1 MSLHNSYYAPARVVG
16 FEGRGGGLSPDRRRH
31 RGAHPEDARLFEA
44 ARVEGLR
51 AAVSELSWLL
61 SRGYQTKSALKLVG
75 DRHNLKERQRLAVSR
90 AACPDQ
96 SRARRGS
103 SRVDAADVAG
113 EGVIIDGFNLVILLE
128 AALSGGV
135 LVLGRDGCVRDLSS
149 VHGSYRAVEETERA
163 IVLAGEALEPLAPSS
178 VLWLLDSPVS
188 NSGRLAARVR
198 EVAAERGWPWEVRA
212 EFNPDREIVK
222 SDRVAV
228 TSDSHVLDGVS
239 RWLNL
244 GRMLVER
251 YVSNPWL
258 IDLNLE
264 AAEASPGRLRGARG

>member
-1 MSLHNSYYAPARVVG
+1 LS
-16 FEGRGGGLSPDRRRH
+16 EGLEGAGELSPDRRRH

-44 ARVEGLR
+44 ARLASLR
-51 AAVSELSWLL
+51 VAVSELSWLL
-61 SRGYQTKSALKLVG
+61 SRGYQMKSALKLVG
-75 DRHNLKERQRLAVSR
+75 DRHNLRERQRLAVSR
-90 AACPDQ
+90 AACPEENC
-96 SRARRGS
+96 ARRRA
-103 SRVDAADVAG
+103 SRVVEAEVAG
-113 EGVIIDGFNLVILLE
+113 EGLIVDGFNLVITLE

-135 LVLGRDGCVRDLSS
+135 LVVGRDGCVRDLSS

-163 IVLAGEALEPLAPSS
+163 IVLAGEALAALGPGS

-198 EVAAERGWPWEVRA
+198 EVASEHGWPWEVRA

-228 TSDSHVLDGVS
+228 TSDSNVLDGVK

-244 GRMLVER
+244 GRFVIERNVEGAW
-251 YVSNPWL
+251 V
-258 IDLNLE
+258 IDLSE
-264 AAEASPGRLRGARG
+264 